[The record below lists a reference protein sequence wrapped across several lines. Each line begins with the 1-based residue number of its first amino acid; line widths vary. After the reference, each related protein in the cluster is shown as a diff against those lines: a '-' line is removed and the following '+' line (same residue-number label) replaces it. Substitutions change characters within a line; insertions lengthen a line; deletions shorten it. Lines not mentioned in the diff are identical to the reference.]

1 MGVLCEAERKK
12 KVDNK
17 SNEIPINKIPIN
29 EIPTNEA
36 LIGGIKPTELDPCM
50 SYASKSFCKIFCQG
64 FFGSGFLIKLYK
76 NDQDFFCLMTCGHVV
91 EIDKIEKG
99 KKVSFY
105 YDSIA
110 ARLKEIELNK
120 NERFIINFNVLNEDI
135 DVTVIEILPKD
146 NISPEFFLSPN
157 LYYINNFDELEKQNI
172 AILQY
177 PKGKLAQAYGKI
189 KDIYKDKYGFSHT
202 ASTEKG
208 SSGSPIFLK
217 DSIEVVGIHKT
228 GVSNNSENYGNFI
241 GPVFNFFKNFPKI
254 KKLQNY
260 RKRDME
266 NNSETTNKL
275 DMYIAYASKSI
286 CQIKTK
292 ENVSSSGFLLKLFK
306 GEKEFYCLVTCEY
319 VVEREMIQ
327 KRETISFIYDNANAK
342 TKIIKLDPDKRFI
355 QDFYRLFEVDKNI
368 NIDIDATI
376 IEILPEDNI
385 PEDYFLSINENYIN
399 NFDNL
404 KNQDIALI
412 GYPLGELKYSFGR
425 IKEIEEYKIVHLAM
439 SEDGIGGCPIFLR
452 NTLKVIGIHES
463 RSVNYEERY
472 GYCLGPIYNYFK
484 NFSEN
489 KNELNID
496 LYKKIKI
503 LKTTVI

>member
-1 MGVLCEAERKK
+1 MGGLCESKNKK
-12 KVDNK
+12 K
-17 SNEIPINKIPIN
+17 E
-29 EIPTNEA
+29 TNEENEA
-36 LIGGIKPTELDPCM
+36 IIGGIKPTELDPCM
-50 SYASKSFCKIFCQG
+50 PYVSKSFCKVTCQG
-64 FFGSGFLIKLYK
+64 VFGSGFLIKLYK
-76 NDQDFFCLMTCGHVV
+76 NDEDFFCLMTCGHVV
-91 EIDKIEKG
+91 EIDKIEQG

-110 ARLKEIELNK
+110 ARLKEIELNP
-120 NERFIINFNVLNEDI
+120 NERFIINFSVLNENI

-157 LYYINNFDELEKQNI
+157 INYINNFDDLKKQKI

-177 PKGKLAQAYGKI
+177 PGGKLAQAYGKI
-189 KDIYKDKYGFSHT
+189 KDIFKRKFQFAHT

-208 SSGSPIFLK
+208 SSGSPVFLK
-217 DSIEVVGIHKT
+217 DTIEVIGIHKS
-228 GVSNNSENYGNFI
+228 GVEDNSENYGNFI

-254 KKLQNY
+254 KKLSNY
-260 RKRDME
+260 EQIGMG
-266 NNSETTNKL
+266 NISQTTNKL

-286 CQIKTK
+286 CLIKSK
-292 ENVSSSGFLLKLFK
+292 ENFSSSGFLLKLFK

-342 TKIIKLDPDKRFI
+342 TKIIKLDLDKRFI

-368 NIDIDATI
+368 NIDIYATI

-404 KNQDIALI
+404 K
-412 GYPLGELKYSFGR
+412 
-425 IKEIEEYKIVHLAM
+425 
-439 SEDGIGGCPIFLR
+439 
-452 NTLKVIGIHES
+452 
-463 RSVNYEERY
+463 
-472 GYCLGPIYNYFK
+472 
-484 NFSEN
+484 
-489 KNELNID
+489 
-496 LYKKIKI
+496 IKI
-503 LKTTVI
+503 LQ